1 MTLVGT
7 PRLMEQYGLTV
18 PADLQAA
25 LDTAAQQGRRTA
37 LLVYRGG
44 RYLGLVTV
52 MDRER
57 PEAAERIAALRNAGI
72 EQIVMLTGDNAQI
85 AEPMAHRLG
94 IDKVYAGLM
103 PEDKLRIIE
112 ELRNT
117 MGAVAMVGDGI
128 NDAPALATAT
138 VGIAMGGAGTDA
150 ALESADLVLMR
161 DDLSAIAD
169 AVRLSKRTQRI
180 VWQNVGFALFVVAVL
195 VTLTLTIGVPLTLGV
210 VGHEGST
217 IIVVLNGLRLLAS
230 K

>member
-1 MTLVGT
+1 
-7 PRLMEQYGLTV
+7 
-18 PADLQAA
+18 
-25 LDTAAQQGRRTA
+25 
-37 LLVYRGG
+37 
-44 RYLGLVTV
+44 
-52 MDRER
+52 MDRDR
-57 PEAAERIAALRNAGI
+57 PDAAERIAALRNAGI

-195 VTLTLTIGVPLTLGV
+195 VMLTLTIGVPLTLGV